1 VIGFNYTFKDAD
13 VQITLSA
20 GESPYYHLI
29 SAVRELWQADR
40 RRHVECCHW
49 LFDYQPLLKS
59 EWAVW
64 RVEGGREPGAA
75 NP

>member
-1 VIGFNYTFKDAD
+1 LNESANDVVVAELHPSTNGNWDA
-13 VQITLSA
+13 LAPNSLLLRFLLLK
-20 GESPYYHLI
+20 E
-29 SAVRELWQADR
+29 
-40 RRHVECCHW
+40 
-49 LFDYQPLLKS
+49 PLLKS

>member
-1 VIGFNYTFKDAD
+1 MRWIGSAD
-13 VQITLSA
+13 FHPNAERLKRGAKVHLCA
-20 GESPYYHLI
+20 GM
-29 SAVRELWQADR
+29 R
-40 RRHVECCHW
+40 
-49 LFDYQPLLKS
+49 FQPLLKS